1 MRTIKFKSADGSEV
15 VCDILSQQTGINDSN
30 GREIYENDIYKCEY
44 LTFACVWVK
53 ELSCFIFMEKEAY
66 RTYISSEDIYSV
78 HGKYRFITVQDVLDD
93 NGVYLGN
100 IYDNPELLE

>member
-1 MRTIKFKSADGSEV
+1 
-15 VCDILSQQTGINDSN
+15 
-30 GREIYENDIYKCEY
+30 
-44 LTFACVWVK
+44 
-53 ELSCFIFMEKEAY
+53 MEKEAY